1 MERYSIREV
10 VDQALQTERLGY
22 QFYTMMIQN
31 FEKEEEMRKLFSH
44 LAIEEK
50 KHEKTFEDMLA
61 LVKDEEPANWEEAEQ
76 YLSAIV
82 ESEFF
87 LGKNKA
93 LPSMEHV
100 KTVADAVDFALEFEE
115 KIPDRRRV
123 EYIAEV
129 ELVIDVGIAD
139 VVQNLPSEAPVSL
152 ERPTVEPLDFP
163 RDLTTRLRTL

>member
-100 KTVADAVDFALEFEE
+100 KTVADAVDFALEFEKQTFLYFSGLKDWVKE
-115 KIPDRRRV
+115 KEIVDG
-123 EYIAEV
+123 I
-129 ELVIDVGIAD
+129 IDEEKKHIMQLNKFKSG
-139 VVQNLPSEAPVSL
+139 LGKG
-152 ERPTVEPLDFP
+152 R
-163 RDLTTRLRTL
+163 

>member
-31 FEKEEEMRKLFSH
+31 FEKEEETRKLFSH

-100 KTVADAVDFALEFEE
+100 KTVADAVDFALEFEKQTFLYFSGLKDWVKE
-115 KIPDRRRV
+115 KEIVD
-123 EYIAEV
+123 EI
-129 ELVIDVGIAD
+129 IDEEKKHIMQLNKFKSG
-139 VVQNLPSEAPVSL
+139 LGKG
-152 ERPTVEPLDFP
+152 R
-163 RDLTTRLRTL
+163 

>member
-22 QFYTMMIQN
+22 QFYTMMMQN
-31 FEKEEEMRKLFSH
+31 FEKEEELKKLFSV

-61 LVKDEEPANWEEAEQ
+61 LVKDEEPVNWEDAEQ
-76 YLSAIV
+76 YLRAIV

-100 KTVADAVDFALEFEE
+100 KTLADAVDFALEFEKQTFLYFSGLKDWVKE
-115 KIPDRRRV
+115 KEIVD
-123 EYIAEV
+123 EI
-129 ELVIDVGIAD
+129 IDEEKKHIMYL
-139 VVQNLPSEAPVSL
+139 NRFKSSL
-152 ERPTVEPLDFP
+152 GKGK
-163 RDLTTRLRTL
+163 

>member
-100 KTVADAVDFALEFEE
+100 KTVADAVDFALEFEKQTFLYFSGLKDWVKE
-115 KIPDRRRV
+115 KEIVD
-123 EYIAEV
+123 EI
-129 ELVIDVGIAD
+129 IDEEKKHIMQLNKLKSG
-139 VVQNLPSEAPVSL
+139 LGKG
-152 ERPTVEPLDFP
+152 R
-163 RDLTTRLRTL
+163 

>member
-31 FEKEEEMRKLFSH
+31 FEKEEEMKKLFSH

-50 KHEKTFEDMLA
+50 KHEKTFADMLA
-61 LVKDEEPANWEEAEQ
+61 LVKDEEPANWEEGEQ
-76 YLSAIV
+76 YLRAIV

-100 KTVADAVDFALEFEE
+100 KTVADAVDFALEFEKQTFLYFSGLKDWVKE
-115 KIPDRRRV
+115 KEMVD
-123 EYIAEV
+123 
-129 ELVIDVGIAD
+129 GIIEEEKKHIM
-139 VVQNLPSEAPVSL
+139 QLNKFKSGLGKGQ
-152 ERPTVEPLDFP
+152 
-163 RDLTTRLRTL
+163 